1 MGCVYY
7 CLVLFRILHKNPFF
21 ESSVSIVI
29 VLVFLKHA
37 WLTEVAIAKISQAQQ
52 EGIILLNRKNHMI
65 TSIYRLLDFFWL
77 LAQLLKRN

>member
-1 MGCVYY
+1 MYIIVSFYLGS
-7 CLVLFRILHKNPFF
+7 FNKNPFF

-65 TSIYRLLDFFWL
+65 TLIYRLLDFWL